1 MKTIY
6 YTLSGGDHILER
18 EMEDK
23 DVEKHLDTIA
33 MKQLRSV
40 RWTET
45 DVHEDYKTEK
55 IEYVIP
61 IEYIACVRVMDSNK
75 EEKDNGDD
83 R

>member
-40 RWTET
+40 RWTEKC
-45 DVHEDYKTEK
+45 DDFEDYKTEP

-61 IEYIACVRVMDSNK
+61 IEHIACVRVMDSNK
-75 EEKDNGDD
+75 EEE
-83 R
+83 